1 MTPSLRLCDV
11 FDRGLS
17 TGVESLSP
25 SDREL
30 FRIQDFIIGYE
41 MGGLTGYL
49 YNRLPDFDGILATV
63 AAMRRYGLTA
73 LADLVGEAAELF
85 RDYDDSDAP
94 PTWGEIRRR
103 YDPKR
108 RLDKIHKLIDGLD
121 NYGLDSSSI
130 N

>member
-1 MTPSLRLCDV
+1 MKPSERLSDV

-17 TGVESLSP
+17 AGIESLSP
-25 SDREL
+25 PEREL
-30 FRIQDFIIGYE
+30 FRIQDFIIEYE
-41 MGGLTGYL
+41 MGGLTTYL

-63 AAMRRYGLTA
+63 AAMRRYGLAA
-73 LADLVGEAAELF
+73 LADLVGEAADLF

-94 PTWGEIRRR
+94 PTWGEILRR
-103 YDPKR
+103 YDPKG
-108 RLDKIHKLIDGLD
+108 RLDKIHKRIAGLD